1 VFVQPDSPATATFN
15 ILFLCTGNTCRSPLA
30 EALARRDIARRDW
43 SHVQVAS
50 AGAAAE
56 NGHAASP
63 QAVSVARRSGLDL
76 SQHRSQP
83 LTPAL
88 VDWADLILAMGPSH
102 SFAVQR
108 MGGAEKVA
116 LLTDFAAG
124 DEGQGRPVRDPYGGQ
139 ERQYEETLRELEP
152 LISAALDRL
161 TPILH
166 P

>member
-1 VFVQPDSPATATFN
+1 MQTESPSTATFN

-30 EALARRDIARRDW
+30 EALAQREIARREW
-43 SHVQVAS
+43 SHVCVAS

-56 NGHAASP
+56 AGHAASP
-63 QAVSVARRSGLDL
+63 HAVSVAGRNGLDL
-76 SQHRSQP
+76 SGHRSQP

-102 SFAVQR
+102 LFAVQR
-108 MGGAEKVA
+108 LGGADKVA

-124 DEGQGRPVRDPYGGQ
+124 EEGQQQGRPVRDPYGGQ
-139 ERQYEETLRELEP
+139 ERQYEETLQELEP
-152 LISAALDRL
+152 LISAVLDRL